1 MDLSRPP
8 APDPYSLLP
17 QVPAFTL
24 VSDDVADGATASA
37 EHVLDGGDTSPH
49 LRWSGFPPGTHSF
62 LLNCFDPDA
71 PTPAGYW
78 HWSVLDLDASQTEL
92 PRGAGE
98 SDITLPGAAF
108 HVRTD
113 GGVHAY
119 EGMAPPEGDGPHRYV
134 FAVHALDVDTLGLD
148 PDDSPTKAAFHA
160 LFHTLARATLTPV
173 YGR

>member
-1 MDLSRPP
+1 MDLTRPP

-17 QVPAFTL
+17 QVPSFTL
-24 VSDDVADGATASA
+24 TSDDVAEGETTADT
-37 EHVLDGGDTSPH
+37 HVLAGGNRSPH
-49 LRWSGFPPGTHSF
+49 LRWSGFPRGTRSF

-78 HWSVLDLDASQTEL
+78 HWTVVDLDVAQTEL
-92 PRGAGE
+92 EQGAGE

-113 GGVHAY
+113 GGDHAY
-119 EGMAPPEGDGPHRYV
+119 EGMAPPAGDGPHRYV
-134 FAVHALDVDTLGLD
+134 FAVHALDVDTLGLE
-148 PDDSPTKAAFHA
+148 PDHSPTKAAFTA

-173 YGR
+173 YEC